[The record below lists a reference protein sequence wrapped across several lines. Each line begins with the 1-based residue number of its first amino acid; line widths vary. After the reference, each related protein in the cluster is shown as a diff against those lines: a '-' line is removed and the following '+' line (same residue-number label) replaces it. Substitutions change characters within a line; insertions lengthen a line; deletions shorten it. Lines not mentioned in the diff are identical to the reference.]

1 MASLIQSENKFSKY
15 FEIIYKF
22 HLLLLNWSNILL
34 DIKMKKNWRL
44 ILNFFDTKFI
54 SKTQNVDAISRIQA
68 KIISQ
73 RVSIEK
79 KKNIVKSLEENIDTS
94 IFFLNFHIF

>member
-1 MASLIQSENKFSKY
+1 
-15 FEIIYKF
+15 
-22 HLLLLNWSNILL
+22 
-34 DIKMKKNWRL
+34 MKKNWRL

-54 SKTQNVDAISRIQA
+54 SKNVDAISRIQA